1 MEYYIKFER
10 KTFEMSAWGISNF
23 ENDTALDW
31 VSSIIQQ
38 KEVISINDAITGF
51 VNGFKPDET
60 SLIECSQFLTIAET
74 VAGLVGSPAE
84 DFPEE
89 LNDWIESKYIE
100 IEQSIIEVAIKGVK
114 LVLIDS
120 ESKEMYL
127 DSGYFKSWEKA
138 QKDLIKRLSE

>member
-1 MEYYIKFER
+1 
-10 KTFEMSAWGISNF
+10 MSAWGISNF

-31 VSSIIQQ
+31 VGNIVEQ
-38 KEVISINDAITGF
+38 KEVSSISDSVEGF
-51 VNGFKPDET
+51 VNGFNSEET

-89 LNDWIESKYIE
+89 LNDWIESKYIK
-100 IEQSIIEVAIKGVK
+100 IEQSTIDAAIKGVK
-114 LVLIDS
+114 LVMTDS

>member
-1 MEYYIKFER
+1 
-10 KTFEMSAWGISNF
+10 MSAWGISNF

-31 VSSIIQQ
+31 VSAVVQQ
-38 KEVISINDAITGF
+38 KEVSNLTKTIDSF
-51 VNGFKPDET
+51 VSDFKSNET
-60 SLIECSQFLTIAET
+60 TLIDCSRFLTIAEV

-89 LNDWIESKYIE
+89 LSDWIEVKYLKLDKSTIDTT
-100 IEQSIIEVAIKGVK
+100 IKGVS
-114 LVLIDS
+114 LVLLDS
-120 ESKEMYL
+120 EAKEMYL